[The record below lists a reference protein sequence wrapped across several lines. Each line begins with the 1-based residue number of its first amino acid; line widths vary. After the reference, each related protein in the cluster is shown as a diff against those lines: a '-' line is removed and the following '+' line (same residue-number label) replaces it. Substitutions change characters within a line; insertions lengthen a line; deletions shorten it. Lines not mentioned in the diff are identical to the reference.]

1 MDPFFKRRAR
11 PLLKFFNFFK
21 IRMEIFSSF
30 SMPKDSIFIS
40 SMALW
45 VVASAHPHSQAVR
58 TVLPH
63 VTTQQKEPFLP
74 WKRNKKTIH
83 NYVVFET
90 EQRPPR
96 KNQKIVKTTL
106 STWQNR
112 LLQIG
117 LPKTIDLGRLG
128 LRPGFARRTKST
140 SLDFFEIKFFFRRR
154 PKKSLRIDFCF
165 FKHGSA
171 LSRCPPV
178 AEKKTK

>member
-1 MDPFFKRRAR
+1 MDPLFKRRAR

-21 IRMEIFSSF
+21 IKREIFSSF
-30 SMPKDSIFIS
+30 SMPKVSICIPS
-40 SMALW
+40 VALR
-45 VVASAHPHSQAVR
+45 VTASAHPHSQAVR
-58 TVLPH
+58 PVQPH
-63 VTTQQKEPFLP
+63 VTTQQKESFLP
-74 WKRNKKTIH
+74 WKTNKKTIH

-106 STWQNR
+106 STWQYR

-140 SLDFFEIKFFFRRR
+140 PWTFLK
-154 PKKSLRIDFCF
+154 
-165 FKHGSA
+165 
-171 LSRCPPV
+171 
-178 AEKKTK
+178 

>member
-1 MDPFFKRRAR
+1 MKKFPFWFWKNWKIWAMAELDVWKMG
-11 PLLKFFNFFK
+11 PSLDLEKNGKGKFFWKKNRRPWWRASRDPIDLKMEK
-21 IRMEIFSSF
+21 IVSLS
-30 SMPKDSIFIS
+30 
-40 SMALW
+40 
-45 VVASAHPHSQAVR
+45 
-58 TVLPH
+58 
-63 VTTQQKEPFLP
+63 TTACRQE
-74 WKRNKKTIH
+74 
-83 NYVVFET
+83 
-90 EQRPPR
+90 
-96 KNQKIVKTTL
+96 NQKIVKTTL